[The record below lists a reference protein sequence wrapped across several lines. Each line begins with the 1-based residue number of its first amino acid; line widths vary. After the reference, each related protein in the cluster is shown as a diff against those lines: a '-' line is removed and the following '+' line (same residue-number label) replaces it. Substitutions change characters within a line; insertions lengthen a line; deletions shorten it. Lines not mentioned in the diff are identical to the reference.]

1 MELRNHDIRTILLRN
16 TVLRRLSNDATSNK
30 FNFPVDDEIKVT
42 DTAKEFIKSFIARRT
57 KRVGRGGPDDI
68 SDITGHKFFKG
79 VDWNFDTIRNYDPPF
94 PVELKNPKDTVRSK
108 VCWSPKSEILGFLFV
123 FFREFEL

>member
-1 MELRNHDIRTILLRN
+1 MIYELFYYETPFYDDSQMMQQAAILN
-16 TVLRRLSNDATSNK
+16 FEDK
-30 FNFPVDDEIKVT
+30 FNFPVDEEIKVT

-94 PVELKNPKDTVRSK
+94 PVELKNPKDTMRSK
-108 VCWSPKSEILGFLFV
+108 VCS
-123 FFREFEL
+123 